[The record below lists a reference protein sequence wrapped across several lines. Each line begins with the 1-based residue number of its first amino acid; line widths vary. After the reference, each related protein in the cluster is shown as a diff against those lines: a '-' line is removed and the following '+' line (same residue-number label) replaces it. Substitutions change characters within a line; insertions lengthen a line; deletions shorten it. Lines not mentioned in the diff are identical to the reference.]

1 MSTSVVLPRSVRRLL
16 VLGAGALLIGC
27 SASCSPALGQTPEV
41 TLDQAP
47 PDEAPP
53 DEAPP
58 ELTPVGILTGGM
70 AAYVDALVA
79 DTGPWTGQRVPWPH
93 AVPRPESVVRVE
105 GATWPVAIHGGALDE
120 GQSAE
125 WIAALEGAHA
135 LLDAEGWPLPPSDG
149 GRGGT
154 DGLDV
159 YLLDAIDAALEDAAL
174 EDALLDPNERTRAPR
189 RSRVRLDA
197 PSFAG
202 SRGDDAHD
210 AALVHAIVARDVPRD
225 RIEACAIQ
233 LVASAG
239 LFANDPAEAESLRE
253 ATAAWLAW
261 SYTGQLG
268 CDEEAIV
275 RQQHASGRALLS
287 NDPRDGEGAALFVG
301 AMAARHDGLET
312 HFLRDA
318 WLMARQRTREGE
330 GLRGEPDVVRVLMQ
344 ASTLA
349 HDPMDR
355 VVESMAV
362 ARFFAGAR
370 EGVQG
375 RPDIPLL
382 AQLPADATVPVFA
395 RSSWERL
402 PRTLRPAS
410 DAAPLEPWGSAYAR
424 IDVRGAPADAQLR
437 VWLDGEMGTEWS
449 LVAVRLDA
457 EGRERGRTRAP
468 PTRRARSYIPVELF
482 GEGAPTA
489 EVVIVVTNLPDD
501 DDDRDLHAGASRDAT
516 IAGRVHR
523 AGLDPDAPGEG
534 PHGFGLIVDRGP

>member
-1 MSTSVVLPRSVRRLL
+1 MSTSVVLSAWVRRLAL
-16 VLGAGALLIGC
+16 PSALAAGALLIGC
-27 SASCSPALGQTPEV
+27 SAVAGEPA
-41 TLDQAP
+41 QAQEP
-47 PDEAPP
+47 GAEGEGEAG
-53 DEAPP
+53 PP
-58 ELTPVGILTGGM
+58 ELTPVGIMTGGM

-79 DTGPWTGQRVPWPH
+79 DTGPWTGQRVPWPR
-93 AVPRPESVVRVE
+93 AAPRPQTVVRLE
-105 GATWPVAIHGGALDE
+105 GEGWPVAVHGGARDE
-120 GQSAE
+120 AE
-125 WIAALEGAHA
+125 APSWIAALEAAHT
-135 LLDAEGWPLPPSDG
+135 LLAHDGWPLPPSDG

-159 YLLDAIDAALEDAAL
+159 YLLDAIDVGDDAR
-174 EDALLDPNERTRAPR
+174 DDGLLDASERTRATR
-189 RSRVRLDA
+189 RSRARLDV
-197 PSFAG
+197 PSFTG
-202 SRGDDAHD
+202 SRPHDTLD
-210 AALVHAIVARDVPRD
+210 AAIVHVLVARDVPRD
-225 RIEACAIQ
+225 RIEACAVQ

-239 LFANDPAEAESLRE
+239 LFAADPAEAESLRE

-261 SYTGQLG
+261 SYTGRLG
-268 CDEEAIV
+268 CDEDALL
-275 RQQHASGRALLS
+275 RQQRASGRAILS
-287 NDPRDGEGAALFVG
+287 NDPRDAEGAALFVG

-330 GLRGEPDVVRVLMQ
+330 GLQGEPDVVRMLMQ

-362 ARFFAGAR
+362 ARFFAGAQ
-370 EGVQG
+370 EGVQS

-410 DAAPLEPWGSAYAR
+410 DAQALEPWGSAYAR
-424 IDVRGAPADAQLR
+424 IDVRGAPEGAQLR
-437 VWLDGEMGTEWS
+437 VWLDGELGTEWS

-457 EGRERGRTRAP
+457 AGRERGRTRAP
-468 PTRRARSYIPVELF
+468 PTRRPRSYIPVELF
-482 GEGAPTA
+482 GDEGETA
-489 EVVIVVTNLPDD
+489 EVVLVVTNLPDD
-501 DDDRDLHAGASRDAT
+501 DDDRDAHAGTSRDAT

-523 AGLDPDAPGEG
+523 AGLDPDVAGDG
-534 PHGFGLIVDRGP
+534 PHGFRLIVDRGP

>member
-1 MSTSVVLPRSVRRLL
+1 MSTSVVLSAWVRRLAL
-16 VLGAGALLIGC
+16 APALAAGAMLIGC
-27 SASCSPALGQTPEV
+27 SAVGEGPAQA
-41 TLDQAP
+41 QAP
-47 PDEAPP
+47 DE
-53 DEAPP
+53 EEGPP

-79 DTGPWTGQRVPWPH
+79 DTGPWTGQRVPWPR
-93 AVPRPESVVRVE
+93 AAARPEAVLRLE
-105 GATWPVAIHGGALDE
+105 GETWPVAVQGGALDE
-120 GQSAE
+120 RDARS
-125 WIAALEGAHA
+125 WLVALEAAHA
-135 LLDAEGWPLPPSDG
+135 LLAHDGWPLPPSDG

-159 YLLDAIDAALEDAAL
+159 YLLEAIDEGDDARD
-174 EDALLDPNERTRAPR
+174 EALLDPNELTRAPR

-202 SRGDDAHD
+202 SRPDDAHD
-210 AALVHAIVARDVPRD
+210 AAIVHALVARDVPHD

-239 LFANDPAEAESLRE
+239 LFANDPAEAEGLRE

-268 CDEEAIV
+268 CDEAALV
-275 RQQHASGRALLS
+275 RQQRASERALLS

-312 HFLRDA
+312 EFLRDA

-355 VVESMAV
+355 VVESLAV

-370 EGVQG
+370 EGVRS

-382 AQLPADATVPVFA
+382 AQLPADAAVPIFG

-402 PRTLRPAS
+402 PRTLRPAH

-424 IDVRGAPADAQLR
+424 VDVRGAPPGAQLR

-457 EGRERGRTRAP
+457 AGVERGRTRAP

-482 GEGAPTA
+482 AEGEPTA

-501 DDDRDLHAGASRDAT
+501 DDDRDVHVGTSRDAT

-523 AGLDPDAPGEG
+523 AGLDPDVPGEG
-534 PHGFGLIVDRGP
+534 PHGFRLILDRGP